1 VPIEDTNARHPA
13 AKVPVVQDR
22 RTVWDMRRVRENR
35 SMVVVAALV
44 GIVLAGACSFD
55 ANNLRARPHTNA
67 GATDSGGADVPAM
80 DLPAAED
87 RPMDRAFGS
96 QDSIVEVYS
105 EDADTT
111 PTATDAAETED
122 GIHHDTEDTVQRET
136 DTSVDLPADTS
147 DTSDTGGAGGGADDA
162 GAEGGTADG
171 GANGSGGASGG
182 AGGSGAGGAGTGG
195 ANGDGGGAGG
205 AGPTGSG
212 GATTTDASADIGP
225 VSPPAGLVAWWKM
238 DEVSGSAT
246 AADATGKGNN
256 ATLTGLNTT
265 SAWTTGR
272 SGGALKCDGSG
283 SALVNNSASLNT
295 ITTGVTVSAWAYRPS
310 ATTGKGVV
318 LSREVGTTFAEHY
331 WLGISG
337 DNVGFSGSSGNVIS
351 NTAVPIGVWT
361 HLAVTHDG
369 TTVRIYVNGAQVYS
383 NLSNGVFKADTSKL
397 TICGNQND
405 TSGAITERWNGLVDD
420 LQLYSRALMATEVAA
435 LAK

>member
-1 VPIEDTNARHPA
+1 MVI
-13 AKVPVVQDR
+13 VV
-22 RTVWDMRRVRENR
+22 
-35 SMVVVAALV
+35 ALV
-44 GIVLAGACSFD
+44 GFVLAGACSFD
-55 ANNLRARPHTNA
+55 ASNLRARPPANA
-67 GATDSGGADVPAM
+67 GATDSGEADVPAM

-87 RPMDRAFGS
+87 GPMDRDFGPE
-96 QDSIVEVYS
+96 DSIVEVDS
-105 EDADTT
+105 EDADPT

-122 GIHHDTEDTVQRET
+122 GIHHDTADTVKREA
-136 DTSVDLPADTS
+136 DTSVDLPVDTS
-147 DTSDTGGAGGGADDA
+147 DTSDTGGAGGGAGGARADGA
-162 GAEGGTADG
+162 GADG
-171 GANGSGGASGG
+171 GTSGSGG
-182 AGGSGAGGAGTGG
+182 AGGGAGGARADGAGADGGTSGSGGAGGGAGGPGAGGAGTGG
-195 ANGDGGGAGG
+195 TNADGGGAGD

-212 GATTTDASADIGP
+212 GATTTDASADIGGSF
-225 VSPPAGLVAWWKM
+225 SPPAGLVAWWKM

-246 AADATGKGNN
+246 AADASGKGNN

-272 SGGALKCDGSG
+272 SGRALRCDGSG

-295 ITTGVTVSAWAYRPS
+295 ITMGVTVSAWVYRPS

-337 DNVGFSGSSGNVIS
+337 DSIGFSGSSGNVMS

-369 TTVRIYVNGAQVYS
+369 TTARIYVNGAQIYS
-383 NLSNGVFKADTSKL
+383 NLSNSVFKADTSKL
-397 TICGNQND
+397 IICGNQND
-405 TSGAITERWNGLVDD
+405 ASGAITERWNGLVDD
-420 LQLYSRALMATEVAA
+420 LQLYSRALTAPEIAT

>member
-1 VPIEDTNARHPA
+1 
-13 AKVPVVQDR
+13 
-22 RTVWDMRRVRENR
+22 
-35 SMVVVAALV
+35 
-44 GIVLAGACSFD
+44 
-55 ANNLRARPHTNA
+55 
-67 GATDSGGADVPAM
+67 M

-87 RPMDRAFGS
+87 GPLDRDFWPE
-96 QDSIVEVYS
+96 DSIVKVDS
-105 EDADTT
+105 EDADTM
-111 PTATDAAETED
+111 PAAPDAAETED
-122 GIHHDTEDTVQRET
+122 GINHDVEDTVSREA
-136 DTSVDLPADTS
+136 DTSVDLPADTG
-147 DTSDTGGAGGGADDA
+147 DTSDTGGGAGGERADGA
-162 GAEGGTADG
+162 GAAGGT
-171 GANGSGGASGG
+171 NGSGGAGGGAGGSSANGSGADGGTNGSGG
-182 AGGSGAGGAGTGG
+182 AGGDAGGSGAGGAGTGG

-205 AGPTGSG
+205 AGPNGSG
-212 GATTTDASADIGP
+212 GATTIDASADIGGS
-225 VSPPAGLVAWWKM
+225 VSPPCGLVAWWKM

-246 AADATGKGNN
+246 AADASGKGNN
-256 ATLTGLNTT
+256 ATLTGLNPT

-272 SGGALKCDGSG
+272 SGGALRCDGSG

-295 ITTGVTVSAWAYRPS
+295 ITTGVTVSAWVYRPS

-337 DNVGFSGSSGNVIS
+337 DNIGFSGSSGNVIS

-369 TTVRIYVNGAQVYS
+369 TTARIYVNGAQVYT

-405 TSGAITERWNGLVDD
+405 ASGAITERWNGLVDD
-420 LQLYSRALMATEVAA
+420 LQLYSRALMATEIAA